1 LSAAERRSIDE
12 VTQAIATTA
21 TLGTDQYAIVAIA
34 AIPIEQFSSA
44 HHDNQHLSR

>member
-21 TLGTDQYAIVAIA
+21 TLGTYQYAIVAIA
-34 AIPIEQFSSA
+34 AIPMASGIFPTETVWA
-44 HHDNQHLSR
+44 IGP